1 MDTFGLLLQGFDV
14 ALHPMN
20 LFWALVGSVLGTAIG
35 ILPGIGPALTI
46 ALLLPVTVSV
56 GPVSAFIMFA
66 GVLYGAM
73 YGGST
78 TSILINTPGEAGSM
92 MTALEGNKM
101 ARSGR
106 GAAALATAAVGSFV
120 AGTIATALLTF
131 AAPSI
136 AELAFYF
143 KPADYF
149 ALTVLAFTSVAV
161 VMGTSRVRG
170 FISLFIGLALGVI
183 GIDKMTGQPR
193 MTFGASALL
202 DGMELTVVLV
212 SLFAIGEI
220 IYVASRYRHQS
231 DDVLPIKGGVWMTK
245 EEWKRSLMPWLRG
258 TAIGFPMGAL
268 PGGGSEIPTML
279 SYTLE
284 KKLCKKKEEFGT
296 VGAIE
301 GVAGPEAANN
311 AAAAGVLVPLL
322 TLGLPTSATA
332 AILLAAFQNFGLQ
345 PGPFLFTSNPELIW
359 GLIASLYIGNVML
372 LILNLPLVGMWVK
385 LLLIP
390 KPQLYAGI
398 LVFAMIGIWGVSGS
412 TFDLACMVVVGLM
425 GYVMRVYD
433 FPIAPILIGLIL
445 GPMAENQLRT
455 ALAAAQGNPA
465 VLVETPIS
473 IVILSISA
481 LFLLAPMVLRRL
493 RKAA

>member
-1 MDTFGLLLQGFDV
+1 MDTFGLLLQGFDI
-14 ALHPMN
+14 ALQPMN

-78 TSILINTPGEAGSM
+78 TSILINTPGESGSM

-120 AGTIATALLTF
+120 AGTIATLLLTF

-136 AELAFYF
+136 AEIAFYF

-170 FISLFIGLALGVI
+170 FISLFIGLAFGVI

-193 MTFGASALL
+193 MTFGVSSLL

-220 IYVASRYRHQS
+220 IYVASRYRHQN
-231 DDVLPIKGGVWMTK
+231 DDIMPIKGGLWMTK
-245 EEWKRSLMPWLRG
+245 EDWKRSFMPWMRG

-359 GLIASLYIGNVML
+359 GLIASLYVGNVML
-372 LILNLPLVGMWVK
+372 LILNLPLVGIWVK

-412 TFDLACMVVVGLM
+412 TFDLACMVAVGLM

-445 GPMAENQLRT
+445 GPMAESQLRT

-473 IVILSISA
+473 IVILTVSA
-481 LFLLAPMVLRRL
+481 LFLLVPVVLRRL